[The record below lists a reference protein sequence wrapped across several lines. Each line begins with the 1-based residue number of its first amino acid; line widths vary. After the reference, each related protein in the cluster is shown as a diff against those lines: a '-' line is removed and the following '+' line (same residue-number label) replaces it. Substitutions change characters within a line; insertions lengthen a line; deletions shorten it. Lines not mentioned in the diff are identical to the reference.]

1 MRKQVICRG
10 FAALLLAAT
19 TALGCSSLALAADSS
34 WAYTVNIG
42 MPPWPGATIKSQ
54 VVAAILKPLGYPV
67 EYTKA
72 SAPIIYLSLS
82 QDKVDVNLS
91 AWSPGQASSFMPYV
105 KQHKIV
111 KLGENLTGAT
121 SGFAV
126 PNYMVKQGLT
136 SDTQLAAHAKD
147 VDATVHCIEPGSG
160 ANNIVEKAIKNN
172 TYGLGDWHMKHSSTA
187 AMLAEAKRAIDQ
199 HKPIVFC
206 GWQPH
211 WMNVALDMTILKDP
225 KSLWG
230 PNGGHSQVLTL
241 VSAGFVKRDPN
252 LARFF
257 RQFQVDSATQSQWV
271 YQSSYKK
278 QDHQQ
283 VADQWI
289 AAHLDEVA
297 GWLKGVKAADG
308 QPAAEVMRR
317 HFGS

>member
-1 MRKQVICRG
+1 MNKRLVYRG
-10 FAALLLAAT
+10 FAALLLTAA
-19 TALGCSSLALAADSS
+19 ASLACSPLALAAGSQS
-34 WAYTVNIG
+34 AETVRIG

-54 VVAAILKPLGYPV
+54 VVGEILKPLGYNV
-67 EYTKA
+67 KFVKA
-72 SAPIIYLSLS
+72 SAPIVYLSIS
-82 QDKVDVNLS
+82 QGRVDVNLS

-105 KQHKIV
+105 KKNKIV

-126 PNYMVKQGLT
+126 PKFMVKQGLT
-136 SDTQLAAHAKD
+136 NDRQLAQYAAKFD
-147 VDATVHCIEPGSG
+147 STVHCIEPGSG

-172 TYGLGDWHMKHSSTA
+172 TYGLGGWQTKHSSTA
-187 AMLAEAKRAIDQ
+187 AMLAEAKRAIDH

-211 WMNVALDMTILKDP
+211 WMNVALKMQILKDP

-241 VSAGFVKRDPN
+241 ASAGFVKRDPN

-271 YQSSYKK
+271 YESSYKK

-289 AAHLDEVA
+289 ASHLNEVA

-308 QPAAEVMRR
+308 RSASVVLRQ